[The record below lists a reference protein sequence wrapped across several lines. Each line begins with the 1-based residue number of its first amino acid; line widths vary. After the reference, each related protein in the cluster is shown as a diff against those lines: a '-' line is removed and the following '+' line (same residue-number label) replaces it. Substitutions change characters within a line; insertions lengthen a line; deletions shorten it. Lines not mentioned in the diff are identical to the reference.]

1 MIVGRRLEDQH
12 VDLGERGVY
21 HRGNRLNDLTGKEW
35 VFATRSVM
43 PLTFPPSYQHALRS
57 QHGGQKPPELCEQLI
72 RTFTKAGQRV
82 LDPFMGVGG
91 TLLGAGIAGREAVGI
106 ETNPRWVEV
115 YREVC
120 RREGLPEQTALV
132 GDSRKVLPALA
143 GPFDL
148 VLTDVPFWDMDQRR
162 RSTGK
167 WKRAGEEAQEKAGT
181 KLNAFNDGH
190 APQSR
195 EEWLGMLREVFT
207 GCRPLLKPKGYL
219 VSFIGDMY
227 HSGRYHPLNHY
238 LADLLEELGYTFK
251 ANLIWYD
258 VSKKLRVYGFKYEFI
273 PSMTHQN
280 ILVFRNG

>member
-1 MIVGRRLEDQH
+1 MARRLDDQH
-12 VDLGERGVY
+12 VDLGDRGVY

-35 VFATRSVM
+35 VFASRSVI

-72 RTFTKAGQRV
+72 RTLTKAGQRV

-91 TLLGAGIAGREAVGI
+91 TLLGATAAGREAVGV
-106 ETNPRWVEV
+106 ELNPRWIEV

-120 RREGLPEQTALV
+120 RRESLPEQTALA
-132 GDSRKVLPALA
+132 GDSRAVLPTLD

-148 VLTDVPFWDMDQRR
+148 VLTDVPYWDMDQRR
-162 RSTGK
+162 RSRGK
-167 WKRAGEEAQEKAGT
+167 WKRAGEEAQEVVST
-181 KLNAFNDGH
+181 KLSAFSESG
-190 APQSR
+190 PQTR
-195 EEWLGMLREVFT
+195 EEWLSTLGEVFT
-207 GCRPLLKPKGYL
+207 LCRPLLKPKGYL

-227 HSGRYHPLNHY
+227 HSGRYHPLSHY
-238 LADLLEELGYTFK
+238 LAGVLEDLGYTFK
-251 ANLIWYD
+251 ANLVWYD